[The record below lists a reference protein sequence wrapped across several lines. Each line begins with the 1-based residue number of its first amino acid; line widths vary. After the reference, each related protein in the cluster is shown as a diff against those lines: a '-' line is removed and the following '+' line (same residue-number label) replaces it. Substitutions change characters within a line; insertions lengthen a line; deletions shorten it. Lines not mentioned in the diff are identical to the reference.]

1 MVDVTAARETEQA
14 LQQAQAELAHVTR
27 LTTLGQ
33 LTASIAHTASLAP
46 DPNSARPISSTA

>member
-1 MVDVTAARETEQA
+1 MVASTAAREAEQA

-33 LTASIAHTASLAP
+33 LTASIAHTASPAP